1 MGPENVAKAVALNED
16 GRSIRYISNV
26 LGVARNTVNY
36 AIRRYNETGE
46 YGRRQ
51 GSGRPR
57 CTNERDDRYAVSTV
71 LRNRHLPATIVAHRL
86 AEVRNVIVSARTIR
100 RRFHEVGLVSRRPA
114 TGPALEP
121 RHRVA
126 RLQFARQHIN
136 WTRADWESVL
146 FTDESRF
153 ALRSSD
159 GRDHV
164 WRRCGERYAPCT
176 MSPRISFN
184 GGSIIVWAGI
194 SVAARTELVF
204 IENGTMN
211 GDRYIEECIIPHVIP
226 YAQFIGNAFQLMHD
240 NARANTARIVSDVL
254 NEVEINVMDWPAR
267 SPDLN
272 PIENV
277 WDILQKRVS
286 RRVDVPETVHE
297 LRVHLQE
304 EWYSIPQADIARLIG
319 SVEGRLQEVIQA
331 GGGNTRF

>member
-1 MGPENVAKAVALNED
+1 M
-16 GRSIRYISNV
+16 
-26 LGVARNTVNY
+26 
-36 AIRRYNETGE
+36 
-46 YGRRQ
+46 
-51 GSGRPR
+51 
-57 CTNERDDRYAVSTV
+57 
-71 LRNRHLPATIVAHRL
+71 
-86 AEVRNVIVSARTIR
+86 
-100 RRFHEVGLVSRRPA
+100 
-114 TGPALEP
+114 
-121 RHRVA
+121 
-126 RLQFARQHIN
+126 
-136 WTRADWESVL
+136 
-146 FTDESRF
+146 
-153 ALRSSD
+153 
-159 GRDHV
+159 
-164 WRRCGERYAPCT
+164 
-176 MSPRISFN
+176 
-184 GGSIIVWAGI
+184 VWAGI

-254 NEVEINVMDWPAR
+254 NEVEINVMDWQAC

-277 WDILQKRVS
+277 WDILQKRVR
-286 RRVDVPETVHE
+286 RRVDVPETLHE